1 MLKLYRGIPL
11 KHFLQYAGLQLLLL
25 YVEAMYVPYGCTNF
39 ITKLV
44 LGFIVMIE
52 RRMVRLMSDDDDDDV
67 AVHRHCSL

>member
-1 MLKLYRGIPL
+1 MMLKLYRGIPL

-44 LGFIVMIE
+44 VGFIVMIE
-52 RRMVRLMSDDDDDDV
+52 RRMMRLMSVDDDDV
-67 AVHRHCSL
+67 AVNHHCSL